1 MMRAGKIAVYIAG
14 GLVLAAGLR
23 ADDAVLPGN
32 PYSLIVA
39 RNVFGLNP
47 PPPVTASV
55 QDANPSPKITP
66 NGIMSIFGQWQV
78 LFKTAG
84 VGKSGKPPE
93 DKHYMLAEGQ
103 RQDDIEVVKI
113 DEKADVITFDNHGDI
128 QELPLASPVALSTP
142 AMNPNLANGFAAN
155 GYNGGNRF
163 NQSGN
168 QGGNFGGRNGGENG
182 GNDFNDGTVN
192 GSDSQNI
199 PTSGDDSGQQLAMTS
214 EDQGGMMEVQRLQ
227 YQRQLEALR

>member
-23 ADDAVLPGN
+23 ADDAVLSGN
-32 PYSLIVA
+32 PYAPIVA

-47 PPPVTASV
+47 PPPVAASV
-55 QDANPSPKITP
+55 QEVNPPPKIIP

-84 VGKSGKPPE
+84 VGRSSKPPD
-93 DKHYMLAEGQ
+93 DKSYMLAEGQ

-128 QELPLASPVALSTP
+128 QELPLASPPALSAP
-142 AMNPNLANGFAAN
+142 AINPNLANGFAAN
-155 GYNGGNRF
+155 GYKGGNRF

-168 QGGNFGGRNGGENG
+168 QGGNFGERNGGDNSNG
-182 GNDFNDGTVN
+182 GTVN

-199 PTSGDDSGQQLAMTS
+199 PTSGDDSDQQLAMTS